1 MTEQILEKQIDHND
15 GIDLEAAFQES
26 HIQEILDK
34 LDQEL
39 VGLKSVKNKIREMAA
54 EENGKIEKAIVRMW
68 KGMTEEEKNE
78 IIMR

>member
-1 MTEQILEKQIDHND
+1 MTEQILEKQIDHNN

-39 VGLKSVKNKIREMAA
+39 VGLKSVKNKCVIFTKTV
-54 EENGKIEKAIVRMW
+54 NG
-68 KGMTEEEKNE
+68 
-78 IIMR
+78 MRAK